1 MEQKCN
7 IFKGIC
13 ICNRK
18 KKCVI
23 GKCITLTNKNILT
36 IAMVCIF
43 STVLI
48 GSVINVSNSEIDI
61 CKTDE
66 NMWIPTQEDIRYQD
80 SMYQIIHQTQLE
92 VDTIKDQMLIIIDKL
107 DRMGIADGSK
117 DSTKVKL

>member
-1 MEQKCN
+1 
-7 IFKGIC
+7 
-13 ICNRK
+13 
-18 KKCVI
+18 
-23 GKCITLTNKNILT
+23 
-36 IAMVCIF
+36 
-43 STVLI
+43 VLI

-107 DRMGIADGSK
+107 DRMGFADGSK